1 MKCRTQRGGKP
12 EGSGAAIGAVRR
24 AADALR
30 DTFRPLASLIG
41 KSEKAQRK
49 LAPGTWQHSM
59 LRDNLKAL
67 RMASALMDPGAG
79 DGDRAEK
86 RELQEALRAFASMI
100 GKAEKAQAKFSPGTP
115 HYALQRNRL
124 KALRAAEALILAET
138 DRRRGPEKVPR
149 RP

>member
-12 EGSGAAIGAVRR
+12 EGGGAASAAVRR
-24 AADALR
+24 AADELR
-30 DTFRPLASLIG
+30 DTFRPIASLIG
-41 KSEKAQRK
+41 KSEKAQRN

-59 LRDNLKAL
+59 LRDNLQAL

-86 RELQEALRAFASMI
+86 RELQKALRAFASMI
-100 GKAEKAQAKFSPGTP
+100 GKAEKAQAKFSPGTS

-124 KALRAAEALILAET
+124 KALRAAEALILAELG
-138 DRRRGPEKVPR
+138 R
-149 RP
+149 

>member
-67 RMASALMDPGAG
+67 RIASELMNLQADDTDRVARG
-79 DGDRAEK
+79 D
-86 RELQEALRAFASMI
+86 LQEALRAYASMI
-100 GKAEKAQAKFSPGTP
+100 GKTEKAQAKFPPGTS
-115 HYALQRNRL
+115 HHALQRNRL
-124 KALRAAEALILAET
+124 KALRAAEALIQAEL
-138 DRRRGPEKVPR
+138 DKRRGPKGDPR
-149 RP
+149 